1 MMPDRDGRRDER
13 GMNAQSKAPGRSETA
28 SRAATLPLVGSEL
41 AFDFTNTASGR
52 GGAGQA
58 DHLGAAEHVVA
69 WSRHAKVLTQ
79 EDGAAIER
87 MIAGKPA
94 LGRDLLR
101 RARELRE
108 VIHRIGSAIAHGGQP
123 GAADTDS
130 LARVHAAC
138 VARARLTPF
147 RGNFVWSWRPAE
159 GVAEAILGPIALSA
173 LTLLAQSDVSRI
185 KQCAGDHCG
194 WLFFDTTKNKQRRWC
209 EMEVCGNRAKQKAHR
224 ARLAT
229 RAQIGG

>member
-1 MMPDRDGRRDER
+1 
-13 GMNAQSKAPGRSETA
+13 MNALSKVPAQTEPA
-28 SRAATLPLVGSEL
+28 SRAATLPLVGSDL

-52 GGAGQA
+52 GSAAQT
-58 DHLGAAEHVVA
+58 DHLGTPEHVVA
-69 WSRHAKVLTQ
+69 WSRHAKVLTP
-79 EDGAAIER
+79 EDGGVVER
-87 MIAGKPA
+87 MIAGRPA

-108 VIHRIGSAIAHGGQP
+108 VIYRIGTAIAHGELP
-123 GAADTDS
+123 ESADTDK
-130 LARVHAAC
+130 LARIHAGC
-138 VARARLTPF
+138 VARAKLTPF
-147 RGNFVWSWRPAE
+147 RGNFVWSWRPAD
-159 GVAEAILGPIALSA
+159 GLTEAILGPIGLSA

-224 ARLAT
+224 ARQAT
-229 RAQIGG
+229 RAQLGG